1 MNARPRRSPFGK
13 SNATGRSSGRP
24 LGWLKKLKSP
34 PKDEPF
40 IWLTYELITSPAW
53 RARSINTIRLID
65 DLLADYM
72 RHAGTEN
79 GNLMATYDQQVASG
93 SSRRLI
99 NDAVEEAVFLGLIT
113 VDPGGRWADTN
124 VPSRYRLTWL
134 VDDRDYS
141 HATNQW
147 KGKTEEAIKKWRE
160 KRREKRRQ
168 RDPKKQFPST
178 TCGTTVVPLRA
189 LPNRKAST

>member
-1 MNARPRRSPFGK
+1 MNARPPGSNFGK
-13 SNATGRSSGRP
+13 PDHTGRSTGKP
-24 LGWLKKLKSP
+24 LGWLKKLKRVP
-34 PKDEPF
+34 AGEPF
-40 IWLTYELITSPAW
+40 VWLTYELITSAAW

-72 RHAGTEN
+72 RHGRAEN

-99 NDAVEEAVFLGLIT
+99 NDAIEEGTFLGLIT
-113 VDPGGRWADTN
+113 VELGGRWADTN
-124 VPSRYRLTWL
+124 VPSRFRLTWL

-141 HATNQW
+141 PATNQW
-147 KGKTEEAIKKWRE
+147 KGKTEEAIKKWQE

-168 RDPKKQFPST
+168 RDPKKQFPSA
-178 TCGTTVVPLRA
+178 TCGTTVVPHVV
-189 LPNRKAST
+189 LPNRKAAT

>member
-1 MNARPRRSPFGK
+1 MGHEGIMSLNSKA
-13 SNATGRSSGRP
+13 NATGRSSGKP
-24 LGWLKKLKSP
+24 LGWLKKLKSVP
-34 PKDEPF
+34 PGGPWV
-40 IWLTYELITSPAW
+40 WLTYELVTSPAW

-72 RHAGTEN
+72 RHGCNEN

-99 NDAVEEAVFLGLIT
+99 NDAVEEGVFLGLIT
-113 VDPGGRWADTN
+113 VEPGGRWADTN

-168 RDPKKQFPST
+168 RDPKNQFPST
-178 TCGTTVVPLRA
+178 TCDTTIVPLRA
-189 LPNRKAST
+189 LPTGKAST

>member
-1 MNARPRRSPFGK
+1 MTEFSRPD
-13 SNATGRSSGRP
+13 ATGRSTGK
-24 LGWLKKLKSP
+24 LTGWLKKLKAP
-34 PKDEPF
+34 PGGEAWV
-40 IWLTYELITSPAW
+40 WLTYELVTSPAW
-53 RARSINTIRLID
+53 RARSINTIRLIN

-72 RHAGTEN
+72 RHGGTEN

-99 NDAVEEAVFLGLIT
+99 NDAVEEAKFLGLIR
-113 VDPGGRWADTN
+113 VEPGGRWADTN

-141 HATNQW
+141 PATNQW
-147 KGKTEEAIKKWRE
+147 KGKTEETIKKWQE
-160 KRREKRRQ
+160 KRSEKRRQ
-168 RDPKKQFPST
+168 RDPKKQFSST
-178 TCGTTVVPLRA
+178 TCGTTIVPLRA